1 MTTETICAVSK
12 PQLKRPPLYKVVFM
26 DDDITTMQCV
36 IDILVSYFNKTDDDA
51 YELMM
56 QVHLVGNA
64 VAGTYCKD
72 IAETK
77 IAQANAEL
85 KVTAYPLRIEL
96 HKVL

>member
-1 MTTETICAVSK
+1 MTTETINSVSK
-12 PQLKRPPLYKVVFM
+12 PQLKKPAMYNVVFM
-26 DDDITTMQCV
+26 DDDITSMQCV
-36 IDILVSYFNKTDDDA
+36 IDILVSYFNKTSDDA

-56 QVHLVGNA
+56 QVHIVGSA

-85 KVTAYPLRIEL
+85 KSTHYPLRIEL
-96 HKVL
+96 NKVL